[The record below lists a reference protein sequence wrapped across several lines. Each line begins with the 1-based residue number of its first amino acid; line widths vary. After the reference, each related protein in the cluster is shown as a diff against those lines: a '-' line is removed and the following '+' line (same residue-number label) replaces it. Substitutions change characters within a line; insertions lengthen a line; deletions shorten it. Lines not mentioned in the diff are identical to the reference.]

1 MFLKST
7 YTRIQCTC
15 KELPRIVKPND
26 VIYLDDGKLVF
37 LVIECEQVSI
47 MIVKL
52 VERNPS

>member
-47 MIVKL
+47 MIVML